1 MATSIINLHKQERS
15 PITTSDTL
23 LVTSHA
29 IIITFITIITSVMGQ
44 IVDSVCTLV
53 SGIGEVSAAAKQKAS
68 QREKENL
75 NLRAAIN
82 SLTTSLKVTPYE
94 NTNVT
99 FSLPVDIPHLI
110 SVLIADLWSNGAVL
124 EHPPVFEQD
133 TRPRTMSIIIGRDRW
148 RGLRLFGHRKDL
160 KKRYRFQ
167 QIGAVTRQQGE
178 IPATGWTRPK
188 MESALL
194 LALLLLAVIGGALSN
209 PEAKRLYE
217 DLLSNYNR
225 LIRPVGNNSDRL
237 TVKMGLRLAQLIDVN
252 LKNQIMTTNVWV
264 EQEWNDYKLKW
275 NPDDYGGVDTLHVP
289 SEHIWLPDIVLY
301 NNADGN
307 YEVTIMTKA
316 ILHHTGK
323 VTWKPPAIYKS
334 FCEIDVEYF
343 PFDEQ
348 TCFMKFGSWTYDGYL
363 VSTARLIRLLG
374 VVVVVYKGTC
384 FWVPQVDLRHSHQTP
399 DSDTIE
405 VGIDLQDY
413 YLSVEWDIMKV
424 PAIRNEKFYSCCEEP
439 YPDIIFNITLRR
451 KTLFYT
457 VNLIIPCV
465 GISFLSVL
473 VFYLPSASGEKV
485 SLCISILLSL
495 TVFFLLLAEI
505 IPPTSLTVPLL
516 GKYLLFTMV
525 LVTLSVVVTIA
536 VLNVNFRSPVTHR
549 MRPWVHRVFIQ
560 ILPKIL
566 LIERP
571 KQEDAVEDEED
582 ELKPPEGVLTG
593 VFDVPSDID
602 KYVAYGGKRFSADYE
617 IPALP
622 PSRFDVAAAGGVG
635 PCFGEPLPIPLPLP
649 GGDDELFSPG
659 GCVSGLVCGVHD
671 ISPPFEKPTQEMEKT
686 VDDARFIAQHA
697 KNKDRFENYEEKLQF
712 KYVDNYFKI
721 YSFLLFIFKTVL
733 IKTKTSSK
741 INFVNCVL
749 LVQTIIFT
757 FFSKEVE
764 EDWKYVAMVLDRL
777 FLWIFTVAC
786 IMGTALIILQAPSLY
801 DTTRPIDIRYSK
813 IAKKKMRIMMM
824 GPEED

>member
-1 MATSIINLHKQERS
+1 MG
-15 PITTSDTL
+15 
-23 LVTSHA
+23 
-29 IIITFITIITSVMGQ
+29 SV
-44 IVDSVCTLV
+44 
-53 SGIGEVSAAAKQKAS
+53 
-68 QREKENL
+68 
-75 NLRAAIN
+75 
-82 SLTTSLKVTPYE
+82 
-94 NTNVT
+94 
-99 FSLPVDIPHLI
+99 F
-110 SVLIADLWSNGAVL
+110 
-124 EHPPVFEQD
+124 
-133 TRPRTMSIIIGRDRW
+133 
-148 RGLRLFGHRKDL
+148 
-160 KKRYRFQ
+160 
-167 QIGAVTRQQGE
+167 
-178 IPATGWTRPK
+178 
-188 MESALL
+188 
-194 LALLLLAVIGGALSN
+194 LALLLAVIGGTVAN
-209 PEAKRLYE
+209 PEAKRLYD

-237 TVKMGLRLAQLIDVN
+237 TVKMGLRLSQLIDVN

-323 VTWKPPAIYKS
+323 VVWKPPAIYKS

-363 VSTARLIRLLG
+363 V
-374 VVVVVYKGTC
+374 
-384 FWVPQVDLRHSHQTP
+384 DLRHIAQSP
-399 DSDTIE
+399 DSDTID

-413 YLSVEWDIMKV
+413 YLSVEWDIMRV
-424 PAIRNEKFYSCCEEP
+424 PAVRNEKFYSCCEEP

-473 VFYLPSASGEKV
+473 VFYLPSDSGEKV

-525 LVTLSVVVTIA
+525 LVTFSVVVTIA

-549 MRPWVHRVFIQ
+549 MRPWVHRLFIQ
-560 ILPKIL
+560 LLPKVL

-571 KQEDAVEDEED
+571 KSEDSVEEEED

-593 VFDVPSDID
+593 VFDVSADMD
-602 KYVAYGGKRFSADYE
+602 KYMSKRFSEDYG

-622 PSRFDVAAAGGVG
+622 PSRFDAGG
-635 PCFGEPLPIPLPLP
+635 PCFGEPPLPLP
-649 GGDDELFSPG
+649 GADDDLFSPG
-659 GCVSGLVCGVHD
+659 AAHD
-671 ISPPFEKPTQEMEKT
+671 QSPTFDKPTHEMEKT
-686 VDDARFIAQHA
+686 IEDARFIAQHV
-697 KNKDRFENYEEKLQF
+697 KNKDKFEN
-712 KYVDNYFKI
+712 
-721 YSFLLFIFKTVL
+721 
-733 IKTKTSSK
+733 
-741 INFVNCVL
+741 
-749 LVQTIIFT
+749 
-757 FFSKEVE
+757 VE

-801 DTTRPIDIRYSK
+801 DNTRPIDIQYSK
-813 IAKKKMRIMMM
+813 IAKKKMRMMMM